1 MHEIFNGFF
10 NFDAK
15 FWNTLIPLLIKPGK
29 VSKEYVEGKRMRFS
43 NPFRFYLTVSVV
55 FFLVL
60 GIGKS
65 VDKFRSYSEEQ
76 ISKKQKDSIALL
88 KQKADILENINTDS
102 IVLKSSKKKPLSQK
116 EIDSIKSNLDKQLG
130 KAFIPKSARKKILE
144 EVERDAKDTTS
155 SVIKGEDFNIDLG
168 EYTPLNRMYKFQKK
182 NPDIGPD
189 EALDSL
195 GMKKSFWNRFL
206 FDRAKVVKN
215 FTSDKETRQEFFSQ
229 ALSAGS
235 IALFIFLPLFTI
247 FLKLVHMRSRK
258 TYVDHLIFVF
268 HTQTVFFM
276 LLTIFFIIELFGAR
290 PQAGIFILLFLI
302 YLFIAMKNFYGQGY
316 LKTFIKF
323 CVVNF
328 VYVFISSFGII
339 AVFLISFALY

>member
-1 MHEIFNGFF
+1 
-10 NFDAK
+10 
-15 FWNTLIPLLIKPGK
+15 
-29 VSKEYVEGKRMRFS
+29 MRFS

-76 ISKKQKDSIALL
+76 VSKKTKDSIALA
-88 KQKADILENINTDS
+88 KINSEVLSKLDRDS
-102 IVLKSSKKKPLSQK
+102 IVMNKLSKKVYTDE
-116 EIDSIKSNLDKQLG
+116 EIDSIKKKLDKDLQ
-130 KAFIPKSARKKILE
+130 KVFIPEKARKSILK
-144 EVERDAKDTTS
+144 EVEREAKDTTNGK
-155 SVIKGEDFNIDLG
+155 IKGEDFSIDLG
-168 EYTPLNRMYKFQKK
+168 EYTPLNRMYRYQEKH
-182 NPDIGPD
+182 PDVGPD

-195 GMKKSFWNRFL
+195 GMKKTFWNRFL

-215 FTSDKETRQEFFSQ
+215 FTKDKEARQEFFSQ

-276 LLTIFFIIELFGAR
+276 LLTIFFLIELFGAK
-290 PQAGIFILLFLI
+290 PETGIFILLFLI

-339 AVFLISFALY
+339 AVFLISFALF